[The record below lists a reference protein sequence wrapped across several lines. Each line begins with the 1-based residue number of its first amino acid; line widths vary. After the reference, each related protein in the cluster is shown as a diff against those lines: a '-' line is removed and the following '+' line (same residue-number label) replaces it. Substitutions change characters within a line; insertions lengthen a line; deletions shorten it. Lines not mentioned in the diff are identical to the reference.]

1 MDIKLTFEQGF
12 DQAYNLFETI
22 PGGIELLSLEGI
34 SRDKMDIGAMSHRFF
49 QSKIS
54 DMTVDTNANSNEY
67 KSPAVYASEISKGVM
82 KAEGYYLL
90 WRYAK
95 KMYGEQTATELLYN
109 IWSGDVKFHDPSG
122 IKIQM
127 PYCWAFSTD
136 MIMQFGN
143 PYGQL
148 HDLPPKNAKSFMEQV
163 KECTH
168 KMSQEFAGATVPS
181 DMLINLAYF
190 AKEECLSD
198 REIRNLF
205 QGFVHSM
212 NKPFRSGESPFT
224 NVSLFD
230 KYNLEKLFGDKYW
243 PNDEKVDLEYV
254 MHVQKIVGEWFSSG
268 DPKTGLP
275 YRFPVM
281 TVNLMVDHDKQIMD
295 REFLKWVAR
304 NNTKKGCFNIY
315 INDGAK
321 LATCCR
327 YSSSF
332 EQMKFRAD
340 SFGNGGMNIGSHRVV
355 TVNLP
360 RIAHR
365 ANVLGDGDFFHLL
378 DTQLEVCYKLL
389 MVHRD
394 GILARR
400 IKQGFL
406 TFFSKPVSWFN
417 INQLFSTIG
426 ITGIYEMCEIMGLS
440 ILTPEGE
447 EFTTRVLNFIE
458 AKALEFSNRS
468 GYSFNVEEIPG
479 ESTCVTLAKADNIA
493 YGMDYAMYSN
503 QYIPLTADV
512 SIARRATLTGKFM
525 NILSG
530 GGILH
535 QNIKDK
541 MSEMQ
546 MQHMIEFHASV
557 GVEHLGVNFGFGICV
572 NGHTSMIGNDGTC
585 AECGAEI
592 QDWITRII
600 GYFSF
605 VSNWSE
611 ARRTLDFVYRKFKTV
626 GEEVK

>member
-1 MDIKLTFEQGF
+1 MDITLTFEPGF
-12 DQAYNLFETI
+12 DRAYDAFEAT
-22 PGGIELLSLEGI
+22 PAGKQLLSLEGI
-34 SRDKMDIGAMSHRFF
+34 SRDKMDIGAMSHSFF
-49 QSKIS
+49 RSNIS
-54 DMTVDTNANSNEY
+54 DMTVDANANSNEY
-67 KSPAVYASEISKGVM
+67 KSPAVYASEIAKGVM

-95 KMYGEQTATELLYN
+95 KMYGEATATELMYS

-122 IKIQM
+122 IKIQV

-136 MIMQFGN
+136 MIMQSGN

-148 HDLPPKNAKSFMEQV
+148 HDLPPKTAKSFMEQV

-190 AKEECLSD
+190 AKQESLSD
-198 REIRNLF
+198 KEIVNLF

-243 PNDEKVDLEYV
+243 PNDEKADLEYI
-254 MHVQKIVGEWFSSG
+254 MHVQQIIGEWFSSG
-268 DPKTGLP
+268 DPRTGLP

-281 TVNLMVDHDKQIMD
+281 TINLMVDEDRRIMD
-295 REFLKWVAR
+295 REFLSWTAM
-304 NNTKKGCFNIY
+304 NNAKKGCFNIY

-355 TVNLP
+355 TLNLP
-360 RIAHR
+360 RIAHLSDKCDD
-365 ANVLGDGDFFHLL
+365 VFFMALS
-378 DTQLEVCYKLL
+378 DQLEVCYKLL

-400 IKQGFL
+400 IRQGFL
-406 TFFSKPVSWFN
+406 TFFSKPVEWFN

-426 ITGIYEMCEIMGLS
+426 ITGIYEMCELMGHN
-440 ILTPEGE
+440 ILTPDGE
-447 EFTTRVLNFIE
+447 QFTTRVLEFIE
-458 AKALEFSNRS
+458 MKATMFSNRS

-479 ESTCVTLAKADNIA
+479 ESACVTLARADRIL
-493 YGMDYAMYSN
+493 YGMKYDLYSN
-503 QYIPLTADV
+503 QYIPLIVDAT
-512 SIARRATLTGKFM
+512 ITKRAVLTGKFM
-525 NILSG
+525 SMLSG

-541 MSEMQ
+541 MSETQ
-546 MQHMIEFHASV
+546 MLHMIEFHASV
-557 GVEHLGVNFGFGICV
+557 GVEHLGVNFGFGICA
-572 NGHTSMIGNDGTC
+572 NGHSSMVGNDGTC

-592 QDWITRII
+592 QDWVTRII
-600 GYFSF
+600 GYFSM
-605 VSNWSE
+605 VSKWSE
-611 ARRTLDFVYRKFKTV
+611 ARRTLDFVYRKFKNI
-626 GEEVK
+626 GGK